1 MAVRKIYEAIEFKEL
16 DTYEV
21 VNGVRTPIRFSNSSP
36 NLEAKGR
43 FVTSDPELIKAMDA
57 SIARGKCA
65 YKCILTEEF
74 FDDEEPLPDEIE
86 IMEKFT
92 DQPGK
97 PDEITKVPGIKT
109 LQDARTYLNK
119 EMDVPFSRMPNGK
132 AIKNIAEELKIEF
145 PDLP

>member
-1 MAVRKIYEAIEFKEL
+1 
-16 DTYEV
+16 
-21 VNGVRTPIRFSNSSP
+21 
-36 NLEAKGR
+36 
-43 FVTSDPELIKAMDA
+43 
-57 SIARGKCA
+57 
-65 YKCILTEEF
+65 
-74 FDDEEPLPDEIE
+74 
-86 IMEKFT
+86 MEKFT